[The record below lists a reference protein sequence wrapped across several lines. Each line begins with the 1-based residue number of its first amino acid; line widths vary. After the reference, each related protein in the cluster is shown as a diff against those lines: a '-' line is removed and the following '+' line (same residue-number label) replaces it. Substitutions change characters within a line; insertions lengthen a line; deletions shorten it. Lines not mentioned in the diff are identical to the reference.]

1 MHVFFSAHA
10 GRNTFG
16 NGFGAEMA
24 RVLSVYSVVTRDKLR
39 KVLREGGYMFVK
51 YCGTLLGSLMLLSSA
66 LAATAP
72 KILPGTE
79 PFPAAVQQQLEEAL
93 AAKGK
98 TYTPR
103 THHLFEDGSPHYTNR
118 LILEPSPYLLQ
129 HAHNPVNW
137 HSWGDAAFARA
148 KQENKPV
155 LLSIGYST
163 CHWCHVMEK
172 ESFEDLSIAEYLNR
186 HYIVVKVDREQR
198 PDLDGIYM
206 TAVQMLTGRGGWPMT
221 VWLTSD
227 RQPFYGGT
235 YFPPRDGMRGQKAGF
250 LTLLTR
256 LQEIYHKDPDRVGE
270 IAKNLTQRIETAVVP
285 SATEDS
291 PTAAVLKHAAESF
304 TRIFDAKYGGFGKV
318 PKFPR
323 SVTLEF
329 LLRYSRRVDDQKVQ
343 DMVVKTLESMAAGG
357 MYDQVGGGF
366 HRYSTDREWLVPHFE
381 KMLYDNALLTVAYLE
396 GYQATARED
405 FASVAREILDYL
417 DREMRAP
424 GGGFYS
430 ATDADSEGEEGK
442 FFVWTRAELEA
453 LLDPQQTR
461 LIQHHY
467 GVTAQGNFEG
477 ANIFSVSQPLAAVA
491 AAQGLGLEQM
501 RAKLRTIRKIL
512 YQARQKRIPPHTDTK
527 VLVSWNGLAI
537 SAFARG
543 AQVLGAPIYAERAK
557 GAATF
562 ILTHMK
568 QAGRL
573 QRSAL
578 ETTIGGD
585 AYLDDYAFFIAGLLD
600 LYEATFELAW
610 LQEAIALQAVLE
622 KHFWDSQHGGF
633 FLTADDAEALLAREK
648 PSYDGA
654 EPSGNAVAVQ
664 NLLRLAE
671 LTTNEHYRQLAQRCF
686 RAFASQL
693 KKSPT
698 RMPRMLSALDFSLDR
713 PKEIAIVKAS
723 PQDTAEPLLVQLRT
737 HFIPNRVV
745 SVVTQG
751 SQLTAHQK
759 VIPWLEAKI
768 AIKGKVTAYVCEQ
781 HVCALPTSDPEIF
794 AKQIV
799 ATTPL
804 SAAPRR
810 REPRS

>member
-1 MHVFFSAHA
+1 MCSFLIMSDHA

-16 NGFGAEMA
+16 NGFGAMMA
-24 RVLSVYSVVTRDKLR
+24 HVLPVYSVVTRDKLR
-39 KVLREGGYMFVK
+39 KVWGQGGCMFVK
-51 YCGTLLGSLMLLSSA
+51 YCGTLIGSLVLFSNA

-79 PFPAAVQQQLEEAL
+79 IFPAAVQRQLEEAL

-103 THHLFEDGSPHYTNR
+103 TRHLFEDGSPHYTNR

-137 HSWGDAAFARA
+137 HPWGDAAFARA

-221 VWLTSD
+221 VWLTPD

-256 LQEIYHKDPDRVGE
+256 LQEIYHKDPDRIGKV
-270 IAKNLTQRIETAVVP
+270 AKNLTQRIETAVVP

-291 PTAAVLKHAAESF
+291 PTAVVLKHAAESF
-304 TRIFDAKYGGFGKV
+304 TRIFDAQYGGFGKA

-329 LLRYSRRVDDQKVQ
+329 LLRYSRRVGDQKVQ
-343 DMVVKTLESMAAGG
+343 DMVVKTLDAMAAGG

-366 HRYSTDREWLVPHFE
+366 HRYSTDRKWLVPHFE

-396 GYQATARED
+396 GYQATGRGD

-442 FFVWTRAELEA
+442 FFVWTLAELEA

-477 ANIFSVSQPLAAVA
+477 TNIFSVSQPLLEMAES
-491 AAQGLGLEQM
+491 QGLSLEQM
-501 RAKLRTIRKIL
+501 RAQLQTARKIL

-543 AQVLGAPIYAERAK
+543 AYILGVPTYAERAK
-557 GAATF
+557 SAATF

-568 QAGRL
+568 QEGRL
-573 QRSAL
+573 HRSAL
-578 ETTIGGD
+578 GTTIDGD

-600 LYEATFELAW
+600 LYEATFELPW

-633 FLTADDAEALLAREK
+633 FLTADDAEVLLAREK

-671 LTTNEHYRQLAQRCF
+671 LTTNDHYRQRAQRCF

-698 RMPRMLSALDFSLDR
+698 SMPRMLSALDFSLDR

-723 PQDTAEPLLVQLRT
+723 PQDTTEPLLAQLRT

-745 SVVTQG
+745 SIVTQG
-751 SQLTAHQK
+751 SELAAHQK

-799 ATTPL
+799 TTTPL
-804 SAAPRR
+804 SYP
-810 REPRS
+810 E

>member
-1 MHVFFSAHA
+1 
-10 GRNTFG
+10 
-16 NGFGAEMA
+16 
-24 RVLSVYSVVTRDKLR
+24 
-39 KVLREGGYMFVK
+39 MFVK
-51 YCGTLLGSLMLLSSA
+51 YCGILIGSLVLLNSA
-66 LAATAP
+66 LAAMAP
-72 KILPGTE
+72 KLLPGTE
-79 PFPAAVQQQLEEAL
+79 TFPAAVLQQLEEAL

-103 THHLFEDGSPHYTNR
+103 THHLFEDGSPHYINR

-137 HSWGDAAFARA
+137 YPWGEDAFARA

-186 HYIVVKVDREQR
+186 HYIVVKVDRERR

-221 VWLTSD
+221 VWLTPD

-235 YFPPRDGMRGQKAGF
+235 YFPPHDGMRGQKAGF

-270 IAKNLTQRIETAVVP
+270 VAKNLTRRIEAAVVP

-291 PTAAVLKHAAESF
+291 PTAVVLKNAAESF
-304 TRIFDAKYGGFGKV
+304 TRIFDAQYGGFGKA

-329 LLRYSRRVDDQKVQ
+329 LLRYSRRVGDQKVQ
-343 DMVVKTLESMAAGG
+343 DMVVKTLETMAAGG

-366 HRYSTDREWLVPHFE
+366 HRYSTDRKWLVPHFE

-396 GYQATARED
+396 GYQATERED

-442 FFVWTRAELEA
+442 FFVWTLAELEA
-453 LLDPQQTR
+453 LLDPRQTR

-477 ANIFSVSQPLAAVA
+477 INIFSISEPLSVVA
-491 AAQGLGLEQM
+491 SAQGLGLDQM
-501 RAKLRTIRKIL
+501 RAQLQTARKIL

-543 AQVLGAPIYAERAK
+543 AHILGVPTYAERAK

-562 ILTHMK
+562 ILRHMK
-568 QAGRL
+568 QEGRL

-622 KHFWDSQHGGF
+622 KHFWDNQNGGF

-671 LTTNEHYRQLAQRCF
+671 FTTNDHYRQRAQRCF

-723 PQDTAEPLLVQLRT
+723 LEDTTEPLLAQLRK

-751 SQLTAHQK
+751 SELAAHQK

-794 AKQIV
+794 AKQI
-799 ATTPL
+799 ATTTPL
-804 SAAPRR
+804 SYP
-810 REPRS
+810 E